1 MVAMVSIKA
10 KSLQAVLAG
19 VFGRCLQQLHH
30 FSLNSLCRT
39 EWLCSDEP

>member
-30 FSLNSLCRT
+30 FSLEFVMSYRMAMLR
-39 EWLCSDEP
+39 